1 MTQQKDVKVWEIRED
16 HVVNE
21 DVQEPAEGN
30 DHQEYPEKPDHLN
43 ILHLVCEDQESSN

>member
-30 DHQEYPEKPDHLN
+30 DH
-43 ILHLVCEDQESSN
+43 